1 MFMCLATG
9 IYGYAYFMV
18 VILRGMGYTP
28 DRVFLLSAPPA
39 VASVP
44 VSILVSWVA
53 DRTQLRAPYVAFMA
67 IVCTI
72 GYVLIAYTHT
82 NGVRY
87 FGCFLGMAGAN
98 GSLPAVLA
106 WQANNIRGQSTRA

>member
-1 MFMCLATG
+1 
-9 IYGYAYFMV
+9 
-18 VILRGMGYTP
+18 MGYSAEK
-28 DRVFLLSAPPA
+28 VFLLSAPPA

-44 VSILVSWVA
+44 ISILVSWLA
-53 DRTQLRAPYVAFMA
+53 DRTQMRAPYVGFMA
-67 IVCTI
+67 VVCTI
-72 GYVLIAYTHT
+72 GYVLIAYTDT